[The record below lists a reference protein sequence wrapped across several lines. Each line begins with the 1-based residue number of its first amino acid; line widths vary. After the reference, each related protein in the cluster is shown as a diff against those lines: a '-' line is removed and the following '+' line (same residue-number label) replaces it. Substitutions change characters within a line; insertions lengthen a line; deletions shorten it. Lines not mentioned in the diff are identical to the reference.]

1 MFASE
6 KLQSNCQLCIF
17 VSKSSEVFYQKFKKF
32 FVIKVLLFFTGLY
45 LAVQLPA
52 QSELTFTASTNAK
65 QVLLNGQFEVYFTLK
80 NANGTNFTPP
90 SFKDFIIMAGPNA
103 SNSMQIVNG
112 RVSREMSYSFT
123 LQPAKV
129 GNFTIGSASIRANG
143 KKMTTEPLSIEVL
156 RANAAG
162 QARGSEAEEVF
173 LQLEVNKT
181 EAYLGEQIILDLKL
195 YTSLQIEGYDIPEE
209 PDYQGFF
216 AQEIMRPA
224 SNTLQEVVNGKQ
236 YTTVILRRIALYPQ
250 QTGVQTIQ
258 PMRIYL
264 AAVEDKDRNRSFF
277 YRNTQTIQYTTNSL
291 SIEVKPLPPNAP
303 AGFNGAVGKLD
314 FQASA
319 DRKVATT
326 DEAVS
331 ILLLISGKGDVKR
344 IQPPPLVL
352 SDSFEVYAPKVVE
365 DKMEEYQGDI
375 LAKKTIEYL
384 VLPKYP
390 GFYTIAPSFTY
401 FDTESGR
408 YVTLGA
414 GPFPLS
420 VRQGTDRHEAK
431 KTTEE
436 DADQVL
442 SDIRFIKS
450 SASLKQKGADFV
462 GSPVFWSLT
471 ALPLAAFLGIFF
483 FRKMQDKQKG
493 TDMGLLKSRQ
503 AGKEAR
509 KRLSKAR
516 ELLSAAD
523 SRAFYDEVSKAAL
536 GYVCDKL
543 SIPLSQLTREN
554 ITEKLQSLKVSA
566 SLIEDFEKII
576 QTCEMALFAGM
587 DNSED
592 MQSIYERAIAVISGI
607 EGELGQ

>member
-32 FVIKVLLFFTGLY
+32 FVIKVLLFFAGLY

-258 PMRIYL
+258 PMGIYL
-264 AAVEDKDRNRSFF
+264 AAVEDKDRNRSIF

-436 DADQVL
+436 DAGQVL

>member
-32 FVIKVLLFFTGLY
+32 FVIKVLLFFAGLY

-258 PMRIYL
+258 PMGIYL

-436 DADQVL
+436 DAGQVL

>member
-32 FVIKVLLFFTGLY
+32 FVIKVLLFFAGLY

-264 AAVEDKDRNRSFF
+264 AAVEDKDRNRSIF

-436 DADQVL
+436 DAGQVL